1 MRQTKGIKNRALQH
15 PQVQNC
21 TMIGVLFQPV
31 PRYLTPTSPI
41 LGGHA
46 HTLRMVALLDNQPAT
61 SNPSG
66 QPLVLV
72 VDDEPSLRDAIAYSL
87 KREGWRVELA
97 SDGLEALRLNGV
109 LQPDLIVLDVM
120 LPGLDGIQVCRAVRA
135 KSDVPVLFLS
145 AKGEDVDR
153 ILGLEIG
160 GDDYLTK
167 PFVMRELVARVRAN
181 LRRSQRAPAARPEPL
196 MPAAPLSETRRIGP
210 LEIDPT
216 AHTRRVDGALVALK
230 PKEFDLLLYLMERPN
245 VTLSREALLR
255 HVWKYEHS
263 VDTRTVDVH
272 VRGLRQKI
280 EADPSNPALI
290 ETVRGYGYR
299 LTTPGA

>member
-1 MRQTKGIKNRALQH
+1 
-15 PQVQNC
+15 
-21 TMIGVLFQPV
+21 
-31 PRYLTPTSPI
+31 
-41 LGGHA
+41 
-46 HTLRMVALLDNQPAT
+46 MVASLDNTANSQI
-61 SNPSG
+61 SID

-72 VDDEPSLRDAIAYSL
+72 VDDEPGLRDAIAYSL
-87 KREGWRVELA
+87 RREGWRVELA
-97 SDGLEALRLNGV
+97 VDGFEALQLYGT
-109 LQPDLIVLDVM
+109 LHPDVIVLDVM
-120 LPGLDGIQVCRAVRA
+120 LPGLDGIQVCRAIRA

-145 AKGEDVDR
+145 AKSEDVDR

-181 LRRSQRAPAARPEPL
+181 LRRSQRTTLERPAIPVVIAT
-196 MPAAPLSETRRIGP
+196 ATGIRRLGP

-216 AHTRRVDGALVALK
+216 AHTVRVGGALVILK

-280 EADPSNPALI
+280 ESDPSNPVLL

-299 LTTPGA
+299 LTAPED

>member
-1 MRQTKGIKNRALQH
+1 M
-15 PQVQNC
+15 
-21 TMIGVLFQPV
+21 M
-31 PRYLTPTSPI
+31 
-41 LGGHA
+41 
-46 HTLRMVALLDNQPAT
+46 ALLEKQSDNASPLEE
-61 SNPSG
+61 

-72 VDDEPSLRDAIAYSL
+72 VDDEPALQDAIAYSL
-87 KREGWRVELA
+87 KREGWRVALA
-97 SDGLEALRLNGV
+97 ADGYEALQMNGALV
-109 LQPDLIVLDVM
+109 PDLIVLDVM
-120 LPGLDGIQVCRAVRA
+120 LPGIDGIQVCRSIRA

-145 AKGEDVDR
+145 ARGEDVDR

-181 LRRSQRAPAARPEPL
+181 LRRASRSS
-196 MPAAPLSETRRIGP
+196 PAAPPSPSPPVDVASMRRVGP

-216 AHTRRVDGALVALK
+216 AHTVRVDGSLVALK
-230 PKEFDLLLYLMERPN
+230 PKEFDMLLYFMERPN

-272 VRGLRQKI
+272 IRGLRQKI
-280 EADPSNPALI
+280 ETDPSNPALL

-299 LTTPGA
+299 LTAPGD

>member
-21 TMIGVLFQPV
+21 TTIGVLFQPA
-31 PRYLTPTSPI
+31 PRCLTRTSPI
-41 LGGHA
+41 LGDDA
-46 HTLRMVALLDNQPAT
+46 HTLRTVALLDNQPAT

-120 LPGLDGIQVCRAVRA
+120 LPGLDGIQVCRAIRA

-181 LRRSQRAPAARPEPL
+181 LRRSQWAPAARPEPL
-196 MPAAPLSETRRIGP
+196 MPAVPASEARRIGP

-216 AHTRRVDGALVALK
+216 AHTLRVDGALVALK

-280 EADPSNPALI
+280 ETDPSNPTLI

-299 LTTPGA
+299 LTAPGA

>member
-1 MRQTKGIKNRALQH
+1 M
-15 PQVQNC
+15 
-21 TMIGVLFQPV
+21 
-31 PRYLTPTSPI
+31 PI
-41 LGGHA
+41 L
-46 HTLRMVALLDNQPAT
+46 LPMVMLLDRSST
-61 SNPSG
+61 SQNAVDT
-66 QPLVLV
+66 PLVLV
-72 VDDEPSLRDAIAYSL
+72 VDDEPALRDAIAYSL

-97 SDGLEALRLNGV
+97 SDGIEALQLSGI

-120 LPGLDGIQVCRAVRA
+120 LPGIDGIQVCRAIRA

-181 LRRSQRAPAARPEPL
+181 LRRGQRGPVARSEPAVPTRPPVSQ
-196 MPAAPLSETRRIGP
+196 SEIRRIGP
-210 LEIDPT
+210 LEIDPA
-216 AHTRRVDGALVALK
+216 AHAVSVDGAPVSLK
-230 PKEFDLLLYLMERPN
+230 PKEFDLLLYFMERPN
-245 VTLSREALLR
+245 VTHSREALLR

-272 VRGLRQKI
+272 IRGLRQKI
-280 EADPSNPALI
+280 EADPSNPVLL

-299 LTTPGA
+299 LTSPAI

>member
-1 MRQTKGIKNRALQH
+1 
-15 PQVQNC
+15 
-21 TMIGVLFQPV
+21 
-31 PRYLTPTSPI
+31 
-41 LGGHA
+41 
-46 HTLRMVALLDNQPAT
+46 MVAPLDNMPNAQ
-61 SNPSG
+61 SSVD

-87 KREGWRVELA
+87 RREGWRVELA
-97 SDGLEALRLNGV
+97 RDGLEALQLFGTV
-109 LQPDLIVLDVM
+109 HPDVIVLDVM
-120 LPGLDGIQVCRAVRA
+120 LPGLDGIQVCRAIRA
-135 KSDVPVLFLS
+135 TSDVPVLFLS

-181 LRRSQRAPAARPEPL
+181 LRRSQRSVVERPVISTATTIPTEI
-196 MPAAPLSETRRIGP
+196 RRLGP

-216 AHTRRVDGALVALK
+216 AHTVRVNGALVTLK

-280 EADPSNPALI
+280 EADPSNPVLL

-299 LTTPGA
+299 LTSPEA

>member
-1 MRQTKGIKNRALQH
+1 MGHRAHMLRK
-15 PQVQNC
+15 VAMLDSRS
-21 TMIGVLFQPV
+21 TVS
-31 PRYLTPTSPI
+31 TSGEP
-41 LGGHA
+41 
-46 HTLRMVALLDNQPAT
+46 
-61 SNPSG
+61 
-66 QPLVLV
+66 PLILV
-72 VDDEPSLRDAIAYSL
+72 VDDEPAIRDAIAYSL

-97 SDGLEALRLNGV
+97 SDGPEALQLNGK

-120 LPGLDGIQVCRAVRA
+120 LPGLDGIQVCRAIRA
-135 KSDVPVLFLS
+135 KSEVPVLFLS

-181 LRRSQRAPAARPEPL
+181 LRRGQRLPVIRPDVAVNATGAPAPVDILRV
-196 MPAAPLSETRRIGP
+196 GP
-210 LEIDPT
+210 LELDAT
-216 AHTRRVDGALVALK
+216 AHTVRVAGSLVILK
-230 PKEFDLLLYLMERPN
+230 PKEFDLLRFFMERPN

-280 EADPSNPALI
+280 EADPSNPTLV

-299 LTTPGA
+299 LTAPQE